1 MFLAGMDS
9 KRRNGGSKLGGA
21 SQAKRGKPA
30 GEWEDSPSQFEEELS
45 MFEEAE
51 MESEEM
57 EGQAGH
63 DVIPV
68 GKCWTEKHTVIGGR
82 STMVFLVKEEII
94 ELCKWYVKLYLNC

>member
-9 KRRNGGSKLGGA
+9 KRRNGGSKFGGA

-57 EGQAGH
+57 EGKAGH

-68 GKCWTEKHTVIGGR
+68 GKCWTEKHSHRWQKYNG
-82 STMVFLVKEEII
+82 FLVKEEII
-94 ELCKWYVKLYLNC
+94 ELCK